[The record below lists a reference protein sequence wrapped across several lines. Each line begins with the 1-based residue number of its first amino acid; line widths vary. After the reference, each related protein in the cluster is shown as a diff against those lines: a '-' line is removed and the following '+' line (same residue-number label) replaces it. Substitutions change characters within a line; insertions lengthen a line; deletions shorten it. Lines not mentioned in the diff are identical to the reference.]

1 MIRHNYA
8 AANQLIAQGVSI
20 GDAAKQT
27 GIPAGALYTHRSQ
40 AKKKAKKATRGKAKP
55 WSKKKTRAYQRRQKP
70 MIIAVPT
77 TAPAPL
83 ATHPAIG
90 LNRILCFFATAEQ
103 LRDLRNS

>member
-40 AKKKAKKATRGKAKP
+40 AKKKAKKPTAAKAKP
-55 WSKKKTRAYQRRQKP
+55 WSKKKTRAYHRRQKP
-70 MIIAVPT
+70 TIIAVP
-77 TAPAPL
+77 PAAHL
-83 ATHPAIG
+83 AINS
-90 LNRILCFFATAEQ
+90 NRILCFFATAEQ